1 MGTEMSDSRATSGR
15 TPERG
20 GIVPRAVI
28 HKQIL
33 DAAESRPEASMEAL
47 AEEVTGAT
55 TSIVEHVLEEYGDPA
70 VEFDDDGNDDDA
82 DDDVDADD
90 TDADDT
96 ESDVGAGDADDTGDG
111 VDGCRDES
119 EEQQSATDDAGSAD
133 DCTPAEPEID
143 EAEPGMPDHDSRS
156 TNGALPLE
164 PDELTETQ
172 LETLREIADDPTA
185 TQAELGDTLGVSGAT
200 INQRVNAIDGFDWT
214 ARAEFVE
221 HLFENEPTDNGNTE
235 RSLTREVTAS
245 NESST
250 HPEPGDQAPDGDLE
264 ASSTDDRSSNSGDDS
279 TRSGPE
285 PIIDDLDSDPKA
297 AADNSPAD
305 SAPEDGLPDDS
316 LEDLS
321 EQLAGLSQRLE
332 SVESRLS
339 HSSSSADGLA
349 AEPELTHKVIHAC
362 LTADHISE
370 EEELRILKAIVTE
383 RGLEVE

>member
-55 TSIVEHVLEEYGDPA
+55 MSIVEHVLEEYGDPA
-70 VEFDDDGNDDDA
+70 AEFDADGNDDNA
-82 DDDVDADD
+82 DDDVDDD
-90 TDADDT
+90 D
-96 ESDVGAGDADDTGDG
+96 GDAADER
-111 VDGCRDES
+111 RDES
-119 EEQQSATDDAGSAD
+119 EEQQSATGDAGSTD
-133 DCTPAEPEID
+133 DCTPAEPERD
-143 EAEPGMPDHDSRS
+143 EDEPGMPDHDSRS

-164 PDELTETQ
+164 PDKLTETQ
-172 LETLREIADDPTA
+172 LETLRSIADDPTA
-185 TQAELGDTLGVSGAT
+185 TQAELGEILGVSGAT
-200 INQRVNAIDGFDWT
+200 INQRVNAIDGFDWA

-221 HLFENEPTDNGNTE
+221 HLFEDEPIDNGNTD
-235 RSLTREVTAS
+235 RSLTREPTAS
-245 NESST
+245 SESSA
-250 HPEPGDQAPDGDLE
+250 HLEAPDKTPDDDATG
-264 ASSTDDRSSNSGDDS
+264 SSSDDRRPNPEGDS
-279 TRSGPE
+279 TRSASE
-285 PIIDDLDSDPKA
+285 PATDDLDPDSR
-297 AADNSPAD
+297 SPAD
-305 SAPEDGLPDDS
+305 SNPADSEPGDDLPEYP

-321 EQLAGLSQRLE
+321 EQLAGLSERLE

-339 HSSSSADGLA
+339 HSPPSADGLA
-349 AEPELTHKVIHAC
+349 AEPELAHKVIHAC

-383 RGLEVE
+383 STASGSRAD